1 MVNKTVSSLGPADL
15 SDDDIIYVVDVGAAI
30 GGGNLSA
37 ATTIGDI
44 KNYLG
49 ASGGGDMLASN
60 NLSEL
65 TGTASAARANIGVD
79 QAGTDNS
86 TPVTV
91 SGEDYLSLASQEI
104 TANPIDID
112 NLSATGVPSSSTY
125 LRGDG
130 TWASPAGGGGG
141 DLLAANNLSDVDS
154 TATARTNLGLTI
166 GADVQAHSSV
176 LSATTASF
184 LVADETKLDGIQAG
198 ADVTGAGN
206 VAAAGAHMSGGT
218 DVPVSD
224 GGTGAS
230 TAAGARTN
238 LNVDVAGTDNST
250 DVTLTGENYISIAGQ
265 EITADPI
272 NLASEVTGN
281 LPVSNLASGTSASAA
296 TFWRGDGQWA
306 APAGGGDLL
315 AANNL
320 NDVGSATTSR
330 QNLGVE
336 IGVDVQAHSAI
347 LDATNASYT
356 TANASKLANIESNA
370 DVTDATN
377 VAAAGAYMSGGTDV
391 PVADGGTGASTAA
404 GARTNLDV
412 DQAGTDN
419 STNVTLA
426 GETYLSLVGQQIT
439 ADPIDLASEVSGD
452 LPVSNL
458 AGGTSAS
465 SATYWRGDGTWATPA
480 GGTGNYPVLVA
491 SEYGGADEGLQIQ
504 AALDA
509 LPTEGGV
516 VDARGFTT
524 GTIGTTIDMP
534 DNSTLLLGDTAWS
547 VTASSAFDIN
557 GSYISIIGAGKGRT
571 VFTVANSTLAE
582 GDRMF
587 DGNTGPVDYIV
598 LKDFTLDGN
607 GSNQGTFSSAG
618 TGVFQLRTASNCTI
632 DGVEILDNYAYGLI
646 FTNPTINNTI
656 ENCHIKDCYATHP
669 VGGNHNNLLELNSS
683 TGFDGFVVKNNI
695 IDCRNSRSGND
706 CFRTSHDGSGPTN
719 PSRGL
724 VFSGNYFYIA
734 QSAFGLEIYESED
747 DLNEKK
753 EVIIQNNN
761 FIGNLTGGAT
771 KAISAVNFNPSIIT
785 GNYIYDCQSTQEVFG
800 GGSICANN
808 VLNNSHGFFARMFEG
823 QTIESFI
830 VANNTL
836 TDATGYLFGCNADG
850 PTTHSP
856 GGVCEMHGAI
866 ITGNY
871 WKAKSTEPADQEA
884 MLISKSNSGYA
895 RDISEFVITNNVLIG
910 NGTTTDA
917 IQIGDNDGGFYDC
930 IISNNFFIDW
940 ATSAVHFSNV
950 SEPIYGLSGVGNRLK
965 DTPRLINISGGVEE
979 AMVETQIGQDYGGE
993 TATNST
999 TQLLTG
1005 GVSYLDS
1012 SSGAVNATLGDCG
1025 GSGGWGKIGTRKQIK
1040 MTDASNS
1047 STITITSGDAASFTF
1062 NAVTDYVILEWMGPD
1077 LGWVTINDGT

>member
-391 PVADGGTGASTAA
+391 PVVDGGTGASTAA
-404 GARTNLDV
+404 GA
-412 DQAGTDN
+412 
-419 STNVTLA
+419 
-426 GETYLSLVGQQIT
+426 
-439 ADPIDLASEVSGD
+439 
-452 LPVSNL
+452 
-458 AGGTSAS
+458 
-465 SATYWRGDGTWATPA
+465 
-480 GGTGNYPVLVA
+480 
-491 SEYGGADEGLQIQ
+491 
-504 AALDA
+504 
-509 LPTEGGV
+509 
-516 VDARGFTT
+516 
-524 GTIGTTIDMP
+524 
-534 DNSTLLLGDTAWS
+534 
-547 VTASSAFDIN
+547 
-557 GSYISIIGAGKGRT
+557 
-571 VFTVANSTLAE
+571 
-582 GDRMF
+582 
-587 DGNTGPVDYIV
+587 
-598 LKDFTLDGN
+598 
-607 GSNQGTFSSAG
+607 
-618 TGVFQLRTASNCTI
+618 
-632 DGVEILDNYAYGLI
+632 
-646 FTNPTINNTI
+646 
-656 ENCHIKDCYATHP
+656 
-669 VGGNHNNLLELNSS
+669 
-683 TGFDGFVVKNNI
+683 
-695 IDCRNSRSGND
+695 
-706 CFRTSHDGSGPTN
+706 
-719 PSRGL
+719 
-724 VFSGNYFYIA
+724 
-734 QSAFGLEIYESED
+734 
-747 DLNEKK
+747 
-753 EVIIQNNN
+753 
-761 FIGNLTGGAT
+761 
-771 KAISAVNFNPSIIT
+771 
-785 GNYIYDCQSTQEVFG
+785 
-800 GGSICANN
+800 
-808 VLNNSHGFFARMFEG
+808 
-823 QTIESFI
+823 
-830 VANNTL
+830 
-836 TDATGYLFGCNADG
+836 
-850 PTTHSP
+850 
-856 GGVCEMHGAI
+856 
-866 ITGNY
+866 
-871 WKAKSTEPADQEA
+871 
-884 MLISKSNSGYA
+884 
-895 RDISEFVITNNVLIG
+895 
-910 NGTTTDA
+910 
-917 IQIGDNDGGFYDC
+917 
-930 IISNNFFIDW
+930 
-940 ATSAVHFSNV
+940 
-950 SEPIYGLSGVGNRLK
+950 
-965 DTPRLINISGGVEE
+965 
-979 AMVETQIGQDYGGE
+979 
-993 TATNST
+993 
-999 TQLLTG
+999 
-1005 GVSYLDS
+1005 
-1012 SSGAVNATLGDCG
+1012 
-1025 GSGGWGKIGTRKQIK
+1025 
-1040 MTDASNS
+1040 
-1047 STITITSGDAASFTF
+1047 
-1062 NAVTDYVILEWMGPD
+1062 
-1077 LGWVTINDGT
+1077 